1 MIRLDK
7 CPLCNSQNIKF
18 WLKSNDY
25 STSKKDFSI
34 YRCEGCTFTFTN
46 PRPYEKNIGE
56 YYLSDSYLSHT
67 NKKKGLFNTLYQL
80 VRKKAIKSKTNLLQ
94 KTTKTKHHLDIGC
107 GTGEFLN
114 ACKKSGIKTVG
125 IEPSKNARKMAMEN
139 YQLDVRENTDIN
151 QFDNNTFDSLSMWHV
166 LEHIYDINNTV
177 KSLSKIIKNN
187 GYAIIAVPNHKSYDA
202 KFYKK
207 YWAAWDLP
215 IHLNHFC
222 PITVVKLFKEN
233 GFSMEKK
240 IGMKYDSFYVSLLSN
255 EYKSGRKQYIKGFI
269 VGLISNILA
278 YLNLYEFSSTIYIFK
293 NHK

>member
-107 GTGEFLN
+107 GTGEFLS

-125 IEPSKNARKMAMEN
+125 IEPSKNARKMAIEN
-139 YQLDVRENTDIN
+139 YQLDVRE
-151 QFDNNTFDSLSMWHV
+151 L
-166 LEHIYDINNTV
+166 
-177 KSLSKIIKNN
+177 
-187 GYAIIAVPNHKSYDA
+187 
-202 KFYKK
+202 
-207 YWAAWDLP
+207 
-215 IHLNHFC
+215 LN
-222 PITVVKLFKEN
+222 
-233 GFSMEKK
+233 
-240 IGMKYDSFYVSLLSN
+240 
-255 EYKSGRKQYIKGFI
+255 
-269 VGLISNILA
+269 
-278 YLNLYEFSSTIYIFK
+278 
-293 NHK
+293 

>member
-1 MIRLDK
+1 M
-7 CPLCNSQNIKF
+7 
-18 WLKSNDY
+18 
-25 STSKKDFSI
+25 
-34 YRCEGCTFTFTN
+34 
-46 PRPYEKNIGE
+46 
-56 YYLSDSYLSHT
+56 
-67 NKKKGLFNTLYQL
+67 
-80 VRKKAIKSKTNLLQ
+80 
-94 KTTKTKHHLDIGC
+94 
-107 GTGEFLN
+107 
-114 ACKKSGIKTVG
+114 
-125 IEPSKNARKMAMEN
+125 
-139 YQLDVRENTDIN
+139 
-151 QFDNNTFDSLSMWHV
+151 
-166 LEHIYDINNTV
+166 
-177 KSLSKIIKNN
+177 
-187 GYAIIAVPNHKSYDA
+187 PNHKSYDA